1 VISENRYI
9 AKRLLYG
16 DEEEDDTP
24 QPKNTMIEE
33 PKVLGLN
40 SSNEKVTLALSYVLM
55 DWCNLTCLNC

>member
-1 VISENRYI
+1 MISENRYI
-9 AKRLLYG
+9 AKTYYG

-24 QPKNTMIEE
+24 QPNKTMIEE